1 MVVVSI
7 PDETARHASAGLL
20 LVVVVLLLRKR
31 RRRRRAHTVVHL

>member
-1 MVVVSI
+1 MVSI

-20 LVVVVLLLRKR
+20 VVVVVLLLRKR